1 MNFKHIILITSVQLT
16 KVFFFFSGTSYI
28 QQFCM
33 SAVNAV
39 VSPFVLYDIAIE
51 AAHVLA
57 RNNPAIAQNHL
68 RSTILNPI
76 IQKCTQM

>member
-1 MNFKHIILITSVQLT
+1 MKHSHFLNFCFVGINYL
-16 KVFFFFSGTSYI
+16 
-28 QQFCM
+28 QQFCA

-57 RNNPAIAQNHL
+57 RSNPVVVQNHM
-68 RSTILNPI
+68 RSINCDYNPTNKISYCTI
-76 IQKCTQM
+76 